1 MKHVCNQMLTI
12 REYNIFSLGEIIPQY
27 VINAEHVQ
35 GHQREIY
42 QLHIFYYINKVLLSC
57 DQYMFD
63 M

>member
-1 MKHVCNQMLTI
+1 MLTI
-12 REYNIFSLGEIIPQY
+12 RGYNIFSLGEIIPQY